1 MVRPSP
7 RRSFLR
13 EESGISLAEGM
24 IVMPIVLLVFAA
36 FVEFGYAMFQW
47 NQAVKALQYGAR
59 LAAVSDPVAA
69 DFDPMA
75 AVAAP
80 TVAQVGAT
88 IPIGGSWTCS
98 GDDPDN
104 CTDDGALNRIVY
116 GSAGATQCGDIDSAG
131 VRPAMC
137 HLDPWIELENVV
149 VTYELSGLGYYSRP
163 GGAVVTIRMSV
174 QDLTFD
180 LPIIGALIGLT
191 NVTVPAMPVTVT
203 SEDLST
209 TTS

>member
-1 MVRPSP
+1 MVRPTH

-13 EESGISLAEGM
+13 EESGLSLTEGM

-59 LAAVSDPVAA
+59 LAAVSDPMGGFDPVAA
-69 DFDPMA
+69 G
-75 AVAAP
+75 AAP
-80 TVAQVGAT
+80 TADDVGKT
-88 IPIGGSWTCS
+88 IPVGGSSSCS
-98 GDDPDN
+98 GAG
-104 CTDDGALNRIVY
+104 CGTGLNRIVY
-116 GSAGATQCGDIDSAG
+116 GSAGATACGTIGPG

-137 HLDPWIELENVV
+137 HLDPWIHLDNVV
-149 VTYELSGLGYYSRP
+149 VTYELSGLGYYTRP

-174 QDLTFD
+174 QNLTFD
-180 LPIIGALIGLT
+180 LPIIGALLGIT

-203 SEDLST
+203 SEDLSST
-209 TTS
+209 AS